1 VSIGTWLR
9 ERLTSART
17 SGLAPLNPSHI
28 PAPSFAYVAGWVLV
42 MILVIEAVTGAAL
55 AAFYAP
61 TTTDAWASVAY
72 IQDQMNAG
80 WLIRGLHH
88 HGASALVIVAG
99 IHLAHTAIRGA
110 YRKPREIVWWL
121 GLVLFLL
128 VLAFAI
134 TGYVLRWDQ
143 SGYWA
148 NQVEVGIAA
157 GTPIVGGAIK
167 QLMIGGNEYGN
178 LTLTRFYALHVAV
191 LPGIVMLYVL
201 VHVVLSRRH
210 GVATPTERT
219 GAGISRWPQQTFRT
233 ALACAVAFAALLA
246 YVVSV
251 HGADLAAPADPS
263 AAFDARPLWYFRWL
277 FALRKLAG
285 SAEQLV
291 AMAVP
296 AIVIGGL
303 AMLPFIDATR
313 DGNAPRSIFVRRLV
327 AGVVGGLFALIAALT
342 VMSYVSDAGD
352 SALAKRVEESN
363 VLATRM
369 RALAA
374 KNGVPATGPQHLL
387 ETQPMYR
394 GRALFAQYCASCHD
408 DKSKDRVGPII
419 AVGHGSRAWLRGM
432 LVTPS
437 GDPFWGKTKLAKA
450 EEAMKPV
457 DLAPA
462 QLDELV
468 EALYAEG
475 GAADVDTAKR
485 DRGRTIFNDACNDCH
500 SLEEG
505 MGGGGGPGLGTLK
518 SRGWYVSF
526 IGNPKSALHMGP
538 DKSEMPRFD
547 KDLSFADR
555 DLIAE
560 YLVWLKSATPAQ
572 LSALGPL

>member
-1 VSIGTWLR
+1 MSVRAWVR
-9 ERLTSART
+9 ERLTAPRT
-17 SGLAPLNPSHI
+17 SGLALVNPSHI

-42 MILVIEAVTGAAL
+42 MLLVIEATTGAAL

-72 IQDQMNAG
+72 IQDQVNAG

-88 HGASALVIVAG
+88 HGASALVIVSG
-99 IHLAHTAIRGA
+99 LHLVETALRGA
-110 YRKPREIVWWL
+110 YRKPREVVWWL
-121 GLVLFLL
+121 GIVLLLL

-143 SGYWA
+143 AGYWA

-157 GTPIVGGAIK
+157 GTPIIGGALK
-167 QLMIGGNEYGN
+167 QLAIGGNEYGN
-178 LTLTRFYALHVAV
+178 LTLTRFYALHVAL
-191 LPGIVMLYVL
+191 LPGIAALYVII
-201 VHVVLSRRH
+201 HVAVARRH
-210 GVATPTERT
+210 GVTTSVPRT
-219 GAGISRWPQQTFRT
+219 TGGIARWPQQTFR
-233 ALACAVAFAALLA
+233 AVIACAVAFSALLA

-277 FALRKLAG
+277 FALRHLAG

-291 AMAVP
+291 AMVVP

-303 AMLPFIDATR
+303 VMLPFIDASR
-313 DGNAPRSIFVRRLV
+313 DGNAPRSVLARRLV
-327 AGVVGGLFALIAALT
+327 AGIVAGMVALIGALT
-342 VMSYVSDAGD
+342 VMSFVSDAGD
-352 SALAKRVEESN
+352 AALAKRVEESDAFARR
-363 VLATRM
+363 L
-369 RALAA
+369 RALAV
-374 KNGVPATGPQHLL
+374 KNGVPATGPLHLL

-394 GRALFAQYCASCHD
+394 GRALYAQYCASCHD
-408 DKSKDRVGPII
+408 EASKDRKGPII
-419 AVGHGSRAWLRGM
+419 APGHGSRAWLRGM

-437 GDPFWGKTKLAKA
+437 GDAYWGKTKLAKA

-457 DLAPA
+457 EMSPP

-475 GAADVDTAKR
+475 GASDVHAPTR
-485 DRGRTIFNDACNDCH
+485 DRGTTIVTDECNDSP

-505 MGGGGGPGLGTLK
+505 MGGGSGPGLGTLK
-518 SRGWYVSF
+518 SRAWYVSF
-526 IGNPKSALHMGP
+526 ISNPKSALHMGA

-547 KDLSFADR
+547 TDLSITDR

-560 YLVWLKSATPAQ
+560 YLVWLRTATPPQ
-572 LSALGPL
+572 LDALGPL